1 MKLGRLP
8 ASLALAVSLAAAVA
22 QAGEAARRAIL
33 PPELPWQGRSLAL
46 LAPAS
51 DRWITPAEASGFRL
65 TPSYDETVAWLRRLS
80 TAAPEV
86 QLVSIGR
93 SPEGRDLWLA
103 VVSKERARSPQE
115 LRSSGKPLLFAQAGI
130 HAGEIDGKDGGLMLL
145 RDLTVGG
152 RQRELLD
159 HASLLFLPIFNVD
172 GHERG
177 SPFSRINQRGPENGG
192 WRTTARN
199 LNLNRDYAK
208 LDAPEMRAVVRA
220 LDEWQPDLYLD
231 LHVTDG
237 MDYQHDVTFG
247 WNGRN
252 AYSPR
257 IVGWLDERLQP
268 ALERELREWGHLPGP
283 LIQPLDNDD
292 PASGL
297 VDWTADARFSTGY
310 GHARHLATVL
320 FENHSLKPYR
330 RRVLGAYVSL
340 AACLRTL
347 GEQGAALR
355 EATAADRAA
364 RPERIPLAW
373 KAPQKA
379 GAQLTIAGVAWRKSP
394 SPVSGGTRVEWL
406 GRPEA
411 QTHAVL
417 RNDTAAVEVTR
428 PRAWWVPPAWGDV
441 IERLALHGIDVERTS
456 APREVEVEM
465 YRVTAHTLGEPF
477 EGHLPVV
484 PTLASERR
492 RERFPA
498 GSARVSTDQPLA
510 ELAALLLEPA
520 SPDSFFQWGFFLE
533 VLSRTEY
540 AEAYVMEP
548 MGAAMLAE
556 DPALRAEFERRLK
569 DDPQFAASPA
579 ARLQWLYE
587 HTPFAD
593 ERHRLYPVARE
604 LP

>member
-1 MKLGRLP
+1 MTHRY
-8 ASLALAVSLAAAVA
+8 LAALLAVATLASPPAR
-22 QAGEAARRAIL
+22 AGQAARRAIL
-33 PPELPWQGRSLAL
+33 PPELPWQGRSLELVA
-46 LAPAS
+46 APTAP
-51 DRWITPAEASGFRL
+51 WITPAERDGFRL
-65 TPSYDETVAWLRRLS
+65 TPSYDDTLAYLRRL
-80 TAAPEV
+80 AARAPEI
-86 QLVSIGR
+86 QLVSLGK

-115 LRSSGKPLLFAQAGI
+115 LKLSGKPVLFAQAGI
-130 HAGEIDGKDGGLMLL
+130 HSGEIDGKDAGLMLL

-152 RQRELLD
+152 RQPALLD
-159 HASLLFLPIFNVD
+159 QASLLFLPILNVD
-172 GHERG
+172 GHERA
-177 SPFSRINQRGPENGG
+177 SAFARINQRGPENAG

-208 LDAPEMRAVVRA
+208 LDAPEMRALVRA
-220 LDEWQPDLYLD
+220 LDAWQPDLYLD

-257 IVGWLDERLQP
+257 IVEWLDGSLQP

-283 LIQPLDNDD
+283 LIQPFDNDD

-297 VDWTADARFSTGY
+297 VDWTADPRFSTGY

-330 RRVLGAYVSL
+330 QRVLGAYVSL
-340 AACLRTL
+340 LACLRTL
-347 GEQGAALR
+347 GRQGAALR

-364 RPERIPLAW
+364 RPATIPLSW
-373 KAPQKA
+373 KSPEQA
-379 GAQLTIAGVAWRKSP
+379 GAPLTIAGVAWRKSP

-406 GRPEA
+406 GQPET
-411 QTHAVL
+411 QTHATL
-417 RNDTAAVEVTR
+417 RNDSPAAEVAR
-428 PRAWWVPPAWGDV
+428 PRAWWVPPAWADV
-441 IERLALHGIDVERTS
+441 IERLALHGITLERTTE
-456 APREVEVEM
+456 AREVEVEM
-465 YRVTAHTLGEPF
+465 YRVTRFELGRPF
-477 EGHLPVV
+477 EGHVTV
-484 PTLASERR
+484 APTLASERR

-498 GSARVSTDQPLA
+498 GSARVSADQPLA

-533 VLSRTEY
+533 VLARTEY
-540 AEAYVMEP
+540 VEGYVMEP
-548 MGAAMLAE
+548 LGAAMLAE
-556 DPALRAEFERRLK
+556 DPALRAEFEQRLK
-569 DDPQFAASPA
+569 EDAAFAASPA
-579 ARLQWLYE
+579 ERLQWLYSR
-587 HTPFAD
+587 TPFAD
-593 ERHRLYPVARE
+593 QRHRLYPVGRE

>member
-1 MKLGRLP
+1 MRLGRLP
-8 ASLALAVSLAAAVA
+8 ATFVLVVGLVA
-22 QAGEAARRAIL
+22 PGTRAGEAARRAIL
-33 PPELPWQGRSLAL
+33 PPELPWQGRSLEL
-46 LAPAS
+46 VAPAS
-51 DRWITPAEASGFRL
+51 DPWITPAEQGGFRL
-65 TPSYDETVAWLRRLS
+65 TPSYDETVAWLRRL
-80 TAAPEV
+80 AARAPEV

-93 SPEGRDLWLA
+93 SPEGRELWLA

-115 LRSSGKPLLFAQAGI
+115 LRRSGKPLLFAQAGI
-130 HAGEIDGKDGGLMLL
+130 HSGEIDGKDGGLMLL

-152 RQRELLD
+152 RQRALLD
-159 HASLLFLPIFNVD
+159 RASLLFLPILNVD
-172 GHERG
+172 GHERA
-177 SPFSRINQRGPENGG
+177 SRFSRINQRGPENAG

-208 LDAPEMRAVVRA
+208 LDAPETRAVVRA

-257 IVGWLDERLQP
+257 IVDWLDSSLQP

-283 LIQPLDNDD
+283 LIQPLVNDD

-297 VDWTADARFSTGY
+297 VDWTADSRFSTGY

-330 RRVLGAYVSL
+330 QRVLGAYVSL

-355 EATAADRAA
+355 EASAADRAA

-373 KAPQKA
+373 KSPGRAD
-379 GAQLTIAGVAWRKSP
+379 AQLTIAGVAWRKSP

-406 GRPEA
+406 GRPET
-411 QTHAVL
+411 QVHAVL

-441 IERLALHGIDVERTS
+441 IERLALHGIAVERTS

-465 YRVTAHTLGEPF
+465 YRVTAHALGEPF

-484 PTLASERR
+484 PTLSSERR

-498 GSARVSTDQPLA
+498 GSARVSADQPLA

-540 AEAYVMEP
+540 VEAYVMEP
-548 MGAAMLAE
+548 TGAAMLAE
-556 DPALRAEFERRLK
+556 DPVLRAEFEQRLRG
-569 DDPQFAASPA
+569 DPQFAASPE

-587 HTPFAD
+587 RTPYAD

>member
-1 MKLGRLP
+1 MTVCGWSATLVLVAG
-8 ASLALAVSLAAAVA
+8 LAAPAA

-33 PPELPWQGRSLAL
+33 PPELAWQGRSLEL
-46 LAPAS
+46 VAPAS
-51 DRWITPAEASGFRL
+51 DSWITPAEKSGFRL
-65 TPSYDETVAWLRRLS
+65 TPSYDETVAWLSRL
-80 TAAPEV
+80 AAQAPEV

-93 SPEGRDLWLA
+93 SPEGRELWLV
-103 VVSKERARSPQE
+103 VVSRERVRSPRD
-115 LRSSGKPLLFAQAGI
+115 LRRGGKPLLFAQAGI
-130 HAGEIDGKDGGLMLL
+130 HSGEIDGKDAGLMLL

-152 RQRELLD
+152 RQRALLD
-159 HASLLFLPIFNVD
+159 QANLLFLPIFNVD
-172 GHERG
+172 GHERA

-208 LDAPEMRAVVRA
+208 LDAPEMRAVVRV
-220 LDEWQPDLYLD
+220 LDTWQPDLYLD

-237 MDYQHDVTFG
+237 MDYQYDVTFG

-257 IVGWLDERLQP
+257 IVDWLDGRLKP

-297 VDWTADARFSTGY
+297 VDWTADARYSTGY

-330 RRVLGAYVSL
+330 QRVLGSYVAL
-340 AACLRTL
+340 VACLRAL
-347 GEQGAALR
+347 GQQAAALR
-355 EATAADRAA
+355 QATAADRAA

-373 KAPQKA
+373 KSPEQAN
-379 GAQLTIAGVAWRKSP
+379 AQLTVAGVAWRQGP
-394 SPVSGGTRVEWL
+394 APVSGGTWVEWL
-406 GRPEA
+406 GRPEP
-411 QTHAVL
+411 QSHAL
-417 RNDTAAVEVTR
+417 LSNDVPAAEVAR

-441 IERLALHGIDVERTS
+441 IERLALHGIALERIS

-465 YRVTAHTLGEPF
+465 YRVTSYKLGQPF

-498 GSARVSTDQPLA
+498 GSARVSADQPLA

-533 VLSRTEY
+533 ILSRTEY
-540 AEAYVMEP
+540 VESYIMEP

-556 DPALRAEFERRLK
+556 DPTLRAEFEQHLK
-569 DDPQFAASPA
+569 DDVQFAASPA

-587 HTPFAD
+587 RTPFAD